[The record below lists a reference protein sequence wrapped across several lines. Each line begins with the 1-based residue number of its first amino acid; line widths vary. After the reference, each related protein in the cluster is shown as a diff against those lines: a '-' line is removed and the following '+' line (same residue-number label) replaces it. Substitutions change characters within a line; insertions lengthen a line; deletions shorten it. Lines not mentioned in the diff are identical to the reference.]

1 MEGIVDKK
9 LVTYKRNR
17 FVHKWWYRV
26 VIWLAAGAVF
36 ITTYFLML
44 PALTVTE
51 NDDPGTTQIVSGNI
65 INDVIQVNNVFP
77 VQAILGIEARYGGG
91 HSRNTEA
98 FFKEKDEGG
107 YGYDVIL
114 IHTGQEYFPLGE
126 FFYGE
131 NWDNRAPIG
140 ESFPSNF
147 SGFKVD
153 LADWIGIRI
162 ECATKDATKSTLSY
176 DYHYVSQIS
185 MKGSKRRAEE
195 EKAYEN
201 KTDHKHGD
209 RIMHLANTDTQ
220 GFILMIRKTYMDK
233 GFNGGDMYWP
243 ACNIKSATYEETED
257 DKVHVNQTP
266 LKSLGHSTWT
276 SIYNDPGHYSIDYDG
291 AKAKGLDALA
301 YITFSPYVDQSADA
315 NAKENEN
322 DKKVVDNFTFKLFDY
337 TQHINKNKHS
347 WSLNTTSLS
356 DTEKKARLRAIAPYF
371 NFRGGTYSDGG
382 TSPWVNYW
390 IKFAG
395 CVCVDRYR
403 PTCKSILHRDD
414 DWDAD
419 GFTRYHA
426 TVAYDMQS
434 YDNATLR
441 GYPML
446 SFTHDATGNPRT
458 GGPNLSELSKSL
470 KYLFNGQ
477 QANAFEQLPEGNKD
491 RLPSPSVTEY
501 VAKNTILQY
510 DENTGVYW
518 YDSAQNAVDYD
529 KAANLFHVR
538 SYRERN
544 ELTAAFGLE
553 TDDYYDF
560 MPFNYTKGYVSQV
573 FYHNNDEYE
582 HKLNEVSIPFEDPT
596 FGDSITKNKTVP
608 HITESTPTNAN
619 YWFGMTME
627 FSFIQGKDGTLV
639 HVDSDGNVRP
649 AQDMIFTFSGDDDVW
664 VFIDDILV
672 LDLGGTHGT
681 VTGSI
686 NFHTGEIEQYLSWVG
701 SPNDETSTEANV
713 GLTDATSFPT
723 TLREC
728 FDRAGALTRVEWDSD
743 GEYRF
748 ADYTTHTLK
757 FYYLE
762 RGQAVANCSIR
773 FNLQSFSDK
782 SLVVEKQ
789 LDKETSGDPLAN
801 EVLSYLQKTQEY
813 KFRVLKEDKT
823 ELLFTEG
830 NTFTKFNTITG
841 ETTKG
846 CTVGA
851 GGIFTLKHGE
861 QAIFEDM
868 WEKTGSSDSNIE
880 QYYVQELR
888 PDGQI
893 GQYSANV
900 KYTLESASGVIVPES
915 NATND
920 SNAVYGFDGYMSS
933 VMSPVET
940 QTVKFKNTVK
950 VDTLYDLKI
959 NKTIELIDTDN
970 SDIYNNMEFSVEV
983 KLDGVPLPVGTT
995 YLVGTEGRTVQTEGI
1010 IKIKAGETVT
1020 IKGIVA
1026 GTEYTV
1032 KEVFDNGPAGFVAEY
1047 TGGTA
1052 ADGGVTGVI
1061 NENNNNVTITI
1072 NNVQCGAEIPL
1083 TISKQLVNAT
1093 DNSNFTFK
1101 FRVDQIDK
1109 DNGNYIVDNSEEI
1122 DIINITIS
1130 GKENDGIV
1138 TEDVSLKYLAED
1150 FDEVGGTYFY
1160 YKIIEATN
1168 NGEKVSIIEYDSTAY
1183 VVTVKVNKDA
1193 EGNLTAEIE
1202 SVEKFKDG
1210 DITDTTQGNYE
1221 IEIINGLNGSVE
1233 FVNTLNLYSLPATGG
1248 SGEKFT
1254 ASQFALG
1261 YVLLVGAVVF
1271 LMCCFTDKGRRDD
1284 SKKDKP

>member
-9 LVTYKRNR
+9 LVAYKRNR
-17 FVHKWWYRV
+17 FVHRWWYRV

-44 PALTVTE
+44 PALTE
-51 NDDPGTTQIVSGNI
+51 SGDPGTTQIVSGNI
-65 INDVIQVNNVFP
+65 IDDEIQVNNVFP
-77 VQAILGIEARYGGG
+77 VQAILGVGARYGGPYSE
-91 HSRNTEA
+91 HTEE
-98 FFKEKDEGG
+98 FFNVKK
-107 YGYDVIL
+107 YDVIL
-114 IHTGQEYFPLGE
+114 IHTGQAYFPLGK

-131 NWDNRAPIG
+131 NWDNRAPIGLGEG

-162 ECATKDATKSTLSY
+162 ECATQHDTASTLSY

-195 EKAYEN
+195 EKNYEN
-201 KTDHKHGD
+201 KTDHKNGD
-209 RIMHLANTDTQ
+209 RIMHLANTNEQ
-220 GFILMIRKTYMDK
+220 GFILMIRKTYMDT

-243 ACNIKSATYEETED
+243 ACNIGLATYEETED

-266 LKSLGHSTWT
+266 LKSIGHSTWT
-276 SIYNDPGHYSIDYDG
+276 SIYDDPGHYSIDYDG

-301 YITFSPYVDQSADA
+301 YITFSKYVDQSNNDNAAA
-315 NAKENEN
+315 NINNTQDKE
-322 DKKVVDNFTFKLFDY
+322 VVDNFTFKLFDY
-337 TQHINKNKHS
+337 NRQINKNKS
-347 WSLNTTSLS
+347 GWALDGTSES
-356 DTEKKARLRAIAPYF
+356 VSVRQAKLRAIAPYF

-382 TSPWVNYW
+382 TGPWENYW
-390 IKFAG
+390 IKYGG
-395 CVCVDRYR
+395 CVCGGTHPGGCNSV
-403 PTCKSILHRDD
+403 LHRNDT
-414 DWDAD
+414 WDAD

-426 TVAYDMQS
+426 TVEYDMQS
-434 YDNATLR
+434 YTTEALR

-446 SFTHDATGNPRT
+446 SFTHDATGATRT
-458 GGPNLSELSKSL
+458 PTTAINNLTELNKSL

-477 QANAFEQLPEGNKD
+477 QAKSLEQLSEGDKD
-491 RLPSPSVTEY
+491 KLVSGAVTEY
-501 VAKNTILQY
+501 AAKNTILQY
-510 DENTGVYW
+510 NEDTGEYW

-529 KAANLFHVR
+529 KAANLFRVR

-573 FYHNNDEYE
+573 FYHNIPAFE
-582 HKLNEVSIPFEDPT
+582 HQLNEVSIPFEDPT
-596 FGDSITKNKTVP
+596 FGASISTYNVVP
-608 HITESTPTNAN
+608 HITKSEPTNAN

-627 FSFIQGKDGTLV
+627 FSFIQGKDGNLV
-639 HVDSDGNVRP
+639 HVDSKGNETTTP
-649 AQDMIFTFSGDDDVW
+649 MIFEFSGDDDVW
-664 VFIDDILV
+664 VFIDDVLV

-686 NFHTGEIEQYLSWVG
+686 NFQTGEVKQYLDWVG
-701 SPNDETSTEANV
+701 SPNNENSTSGNN
-713 GLTDATSFPT
+713 ATSFPT
-723 TLREC
+723 TLKQC
-728 FDRAGALTRVEWDSD
+728 FTRAGSNALNRVEWDSD
-743 GEYRF
+743 NQNRF

-762 RGQAVANCSIR
+762 RGQAVANCSIK

-789 LDKETSGDPLAN
+789 LDKETSGDPLAD
-801 EVLSYLQKTQEY
+801 EVLAYLQKTQEY

-823 ELLFTEG
+823 LLFKEG
-830 NTFTKFNTITG
+830 DKFTKFNTITG
-841 ETTKG
+841 VTTKD
-846 CTVGA
+846 CTVGEN
-851 GGIFTLKHGE
+851 GIFTLKHGE

-900 KYTLESASGVIVPES
+900 QYTLETASGVIVPES
-915 NATND
+915 NTTND
-920 SNAVYGFDGYMSS
+920 SNAVTGFDGYMSS
-933 VMSPVET
+933 EMSPVET
-940 QTVKFKNTVK
+940 QTVTFKNTVK

-959 NKTIELIDTDN
+959 NKTIELIDTDR
-970 SDIYNNMEFSVEV
+970 SEEYSSKEFSVEV
-983 KLDGVPLPVGTT
+983 KLDDVPLPVGTT
-995 YLVGTEGRTVQTEGI
+995 YLVGTEARTVQTEGI
-1010 IKIKAGETVT
+1010 IKIKANETVT
-1020 IKGIVA
+1020 IKGIVD
-1026 GTEYTV
+1026 GTTYTV
-1032 KEVFDNGPAGFVAEY
+1032 KEVFDNGPAGFVAQY

-1052 ADGGVTGVI
+1052 ATGGGVTGVI

-1072 NNVQCGAEIPL
+1072 KNVQCGAEIELP
-1083 TISKQLVNAT
+1083 ISKQLVNAT

-1109 DNGNYIVDNSEEI
+1109 VNGNYIVDNSKEI

-1130 GKENDGIV
+1130 SKENDGIV
-1138 TEDVSLKYLAED
+1138 TQGVSLKYLAED
-1150 FDEVGGTYFY
+1150 FNEDEDTYLY
-1160 YKIIEATN
+1160 YKIIEATD
-1168 NGEKVSIIEYDSTAY
+1168 NGDKVSIIEYDLTAY
-1183 VVTVKVNKDA
+1183 VVTVKVSKDA
-1193 EGNLTAEIE
+1193 AGNLTAVIE
-1202 SVEKFKDG
+1202 SIEKFMDG
-1210 DITDTTQGNYE
+1210 DITKTTQGNYE

-1261 YVLLVGAVVF
+1261 YVLLVGTVVF

>member
-9 LVTYKRNR
+9 LVTYKRNK
-17 FVHKWWYRV
+17 FVHRWWYRV

-44 PALTVTE
+44 PALTATE
-51 NDDPGTTQIVSGNI
+51 NEDPGTTQIVSGNI
-65 INDVIQVNNVFP
+65 INDEIQVNNVFP
-77 VQAILGIEARYGGG
+77 VQAILGYNARYGG
-91 HSRNTEA
+91 TYAYKTVE
-98 FFKEKDEGG
+98 FFGK
-107 YGYDVIL
+107 YDVIL
-114 IHTGQEYFPLGE
+114 IHTGRAYFPLGQ
-126 FFYGE
+126 FFYGA
-131 NWDNRAPIG
+131 NWDGRAPIDV
-140 ESFPSNF
+140 ESFPSDF
-147 SGFKVD
+147 SGLKID

-162 ECATKDATKSTLSY
+162 ECATQHDTASTLSY

-185 MKGSKRRAEE
+185 MRGSIRRAEE
-195 EKAYEN
+195 EDQEKFEVHN
-201 KTDHKHGD
+201 FD

-220 GFILMIRKTYMDK
+220 GFILMVRKTYMNT
-233 GFNGGDMYWP
+233 GFTANSEDPRMYWP
-243 ACNIKSATYEETED
+243 ACNFGTLQTYEETED
-257 DKVHVNQTP
+257 DKVHINQTP
-266 LKSLGHSTWT
+266 LKSFGISSWT
-276 SIYNDPGHYSIDYDG
+276 SIYSDQGYVDLDHPSV
-291 AKAKGLDALA
+291 ARKVDALA
-301 YITFSPYVDQSADA
+301 YITFSPYVDQSNND
-315 NAKENEN
+315 NAKENINNTE
-322 DKKVVDNFTFKLFDY
+322 DKEVVDNFTFKLFDY
-337 TQHINKNKHS
+337 SRDINKREWGWGLANN
-347 WSLNTTSLS
+347 WTTAQKL
-356 DTEKKARLRAIAPYF
+356 EKLRAIAPYF
-371 NFRGGTYSDGG
+371 NFRGGTYSTGG
-382 TSPWVNYW
+382 TGPWENYW
-390 IKFAG
+390 INYGACT
-395 CVCVDRYR
+395 CVSQYR
-403 PTCKSILHRDD
+403 QTCKSGLHRNDNL
-414 DWDAD
+414 DAD
-419 GFTRYHA
+419 GFTKNHA
-426 TVAYDMQS
+426 TVEYDMQN
-434 YDNATLR
+434 YTDTTLR

-446 SFTHDATGNPRT
+446 SFTHDATGNTRADSS
-458 GGPNLSELSKSL
+458 NLTELNKSL

-477 QANAFEQLPEGNKD
+477 QAKAFEAATDNNQLTSGA
-491 RLPSPSVTEY
+491 VTEY

-510 DENTGVYW
+510 NEDTGEYW

-529 KAANLFHVR
+529 KAANLFRVR

-544 ELTAAFGLE
+544 ETTAAFGLE

-573 FYHNNDEYE
+573 FYHNRDEYE
-582 HKLNEVSIPFEDPT
+582 HKLNEVSIPFEDPH
-596 FGDSITKNKTVP
+596 FADSTPNITAP
-608 HITESTPTNAN
+608 YIDSSTPTNAN

-627 FSFIQGKDGTLV
+627 FSFIQGKDGKLV

-649 AQDMIFTFSGDDDVW
+649 AEDMIFTFSGDDDVW
-664 VFIDDILV
+664 VFIDDVLV

-686 NFHTGEIEQYLSWVG
+686 NFSTGKVEQYLSWIG
-701 SPNDETSTEANV
+701 STNDETSTVDKV
-713 GLTDATSFPT
+713 GEDKATSFPT

-728 FDRAGALTRVEWDSD
+728 FERANATNRVDWDSD
-743 GEYRF
+743 GSRF

-789 LDKETSGDPLAN
+789 LDKETSDNQLAD

-813 KFRVLKEDKT
+813 KFRVLKEDQQ
-823 ELLFTEG
+823 ELLFNAG
-830 NTFTKFNTITG
+830 DTFTKFNTITG
-841 ETTKG
+841 ETTKD

-851 GGIFTLKHGE
+851 SGIFTLKHGE

-888 PDGQI
+888 PDGQR
-893 GQYSANV
+893 GQYANV
-900 KYTLESASGVIVPES
+900 QYTLETASGVIVPES
-915 NATND
+915 DATNN
-920 SNAVYGFDGYMSS
+920 SNAVTGFDGYMSS

-950 VDTLYDLKI
+950 VDQLYDLKI
-959 NKTIELIDTDN
+959 KKEIELIDTDN

-983 KLDGVPLPVGTT
+983 KLDDVPLPVDTT

-1020 IKGIVA
+1020 IKGIVH

-1047 TGGTA
+1047 KVGNDASG
-1052 ADGGVTGVI
+1052 DGVTGST
-1061 NENNNNVTITI
+1061 NSDVTITI
-1072 NNVQCGAEIPL
+1072 KNVQCGDEIPL

-1101 FRVDQIDK
+1101 FSVEQITK
-1109 DNGNYIVDNSEEI
+1109 DEVSGKYIVDNSKEI
-1122 DIINITIS
+1122 DIIEITIS

-1138 TEDVSLKYLAED
+1138 TQGVSLKYLAED
-1150 FDEVGGTYFY
+1150 FDEVGDTYLY

-1193 EGNLTAEIE
+1193 AGNLTAEIE
-1202 SVEKFKDG
+1202 SIEKFKDG
-1210 DITDTTQGNYE
+1210 NVTDKETQGNYE
-1221 IEIINGLNGSVE
+1221 SIDDLNGSVA
-1233 FVNTLNLYSLPATGG
+1233 FVNTLNLYSLPETGG

>member
-9 LVTYKRNR
+9 LVTYKRNK
-17 FVHKWWYRV
+17 FVHRWWYRV

-44 PALTVTE
+44 PALTE
-51 NDDPGTTQIVSGNI
+51 SGDPGTTQIVSGNI
-65 INDVIQVNNVFP
+65 IDDEIQVNNVFP
-77 VQAILGIEARYGGG
+77 VQAVLGNAARYGGDENG
-91 HSRNTEA
+91 DHSGSTKSY
-98 FFKEKDEGG
+98 FDT
-107 YGYDVIL
+107 YDVIL
-114 IHTGQEYFPLGE
+114 IHANAYCGLGE
-126 FFYGE
+126 FFYGG
-131 NWDNRAPIG
+131 NRG
-140 ESFPSNF
+140 NVTVGQSFPSNF
-147 SGFKVD
+147 QGIAVD
-153 LADWIGIRI
+153 LSQWIGIRI
-162 ECATKDATKSTLSY
+162 ECATEHATASTLSY

-185 MKGSKRRAEE
+185 MEGSTRRTEEYKG
-195 EKAYEN
+195 
-201 KTDHKHGD
+201 
-209 RIMHLANTDTQ
+209 RIKNLARTNNQ
-220 GFILMIRKTYMDK
+220 GFILMIRKDYMNT
-233 GFNGGDMYWP
+233 GFTANSEDPRMYWP
-243 ACNIKSATYEETED
+243 ACNISQTYELTED

-266 LKSLGHSTWT
+266 LKSLGLSTWT
-276 SIYNDPGHYSIDYDG
+276 TIYDDPGYYCIDRKE
-291 AKAKGLDALA
+291 AKDKGLDALA
-301 YITFSPYVDQSADA
+301 YITFSPYVNQSDSA
-315 NAKENEN
+315 NAAEDINGTKDE
-322 DKKVVDNFTFKLFDY
+322 KVVDNFTFKLFDY
-337 TQHINKNKHS
+337 SRDINKREWGWGLANN
-347 WSLNTTSLS
+347 WTTAQKL
-356 DTEKKARLRAIAPYF
+356 EKLRAIAPYF

-382 TSPWVNYW
+382 TSPWQNYW
-390 IKFAG
+390 INYGA
-395 CVCVDRYR
+395 CVCDLTKYR
-403 PTCKSILHRDD
+403 PSCKSGLHRNDNL
-414 DWDAD
+414 DAD
-419 GFTRYHA
+419 GFTKNHA
-426 TVAYDMQS
+426 TVEYDMQS
-434 YDNATLR
+434 YTDTTLR

-446 SFTHDATGNPRT
+446 SFTHDATGNTRADSS
-458 GGPNLSELSKSL
+458 NLTELNKSL

-477 QANAFEQLPEGNKD
+477 QAKAFEAATDNNQLTSGA
-491 RLPSPSVTEY
+491 VTEY
-501 VAKNTILQY
+501 AAKNTILQY
-510 DENTGVYW
+510 NEDTGEYW

-529 KAANLFHVR
+529 KAANLFRVR

-573 FYHNNDEYE
+573 FYHNKDEYE
-582 HKLNEVSIPFEDPT
+582 HKLNEVSIPYEEVDVQP
-596 FGDSITKNKTVP
+596 SISNPAFPP
-608 HITESTPTNAN
+608 HIASSTPTNAN

-627 FSFIQGKDGTLV
+627 FSFIQGQDGKLV

-649 AQDMIFTFSGDDDVW
+649 AEDMIFTFSGDDDVW
-664 VFIDDILV
+664 VFIDDVLV

-686 NFHTGEIEQYLSWVG
+686 NFSTGKIEQYLSWIG
-701 SPNDETSTEANV
+701 STNDETSTVDKV
-713 GLTDATSFPT
+713 GPTNATSFPT
-723 TLREC
+723 TLKER
-728 FDRAGALTRVEWDSD
+728 FTRAGSNALNRVEWDSD
-743 GEYRF
+743 NPERF

-762 RGQAVANCSIR
+762 RGQAVANCSIK

-789 LDKETSGDPLAN
+789 LDKETSGDPHAN
-801 EVLSYLQKTQEY
+801 EVLDYLQKTQEY
-813 KFRVLKEDKT
+813 KFRVLKEDQQT
-823 ELLFTEG
+823 LLFIEG
-830 NTFTKFNTITG
+830 DTFTKFNTITG

-851 GGIFTLKHGE
+851 DGIFTLKHGE

-920 SNAVYGFDGYMSS
+920 SNAATGFDGYMSS

-970 SDIYNNMEFSVEV
+970 SDIYNNMDFSVEV

-995 YLVGTEGRTVQTEGI
+995 YLVGTEERTVQTEGI
-1010 IKIKAGETVT
+1010 IKIKANQTVT
-1020 IKGIVA
+1020 IIGIVDGA
-1026 GTEYTV
+1026 TYTV
-1032 KEVFDNGPAGFVAEY
+1032 KEVFDNGPAGFVAQY

-1052 ADGGVTGVI
+1052 AAGGGVTGVI
-1061 NENNNNVTITI
+1061 DSTNNNVTITI
-1072 NNVQCGAEIPL
+1072 NNVQCGAEIELP
-1083 TISKQLVNAT
+1083 ISKQLVNAT

-1109 DNGNYIVDNSEEI
+1109 VSGNYIVDNSEEI

-1130 GKENDGIV
+1130 GKENNGIV
-1138 TEDVSLKYLAED
+1138 TQDVSLKYLAED
-1150 FDEVGGTYFY
+1150 FDVVGDTYLY

-1168 NGEKVSIIEYDSTAY
+1168 DGEKVSIIDYDSTAY
-1183 VVTVKVNKDA
+1183 VVTVKVNKDTA
-1193 EGNLTAEIE
+1193 GNLTAEIV
-1202 SVEKFKDG
+1202 SKEKFKNG
-1210 DITDTTQGNYE
+1210 DVTDKTTQGNYE
-1221 IEIINGLNGSVE
+1221 NVGLNGSVE